1 MERNLRSDASLV
13 RRTNREDGRSAP
25 EMSCHVTSVAVI
37 NGEGTELQTVTVFT
51 TADEYIEF
59 NFGADGKF
67 IHIFVG
73 TTNDEENEAMKTCK
87 AGYCSVATP
96 VT

>member
-1 MERNLRSDASLV
+1 
-13 RRTNREDGRSAP
+13 
-25 EMSCHVTSVAVI
+25 MSCHVTSVAVI